1 MVFIEKLSTNIM
13 TTLEQTYITYKKPNL
28 FTKNLTEIVTI
39 IGGLIAVNLIF
50 FANAYTETNTVNP
63 ATAGQLGDFVGG
75 YIGTI
80 FALVSVVFLYSTLKN
95 QREASTA
102 EKFETKYFELIKMH
116 RDNVA
121 EIGIGDDC
129 GKKIF
134 VMMIREF
141 REILKITRD
150 VAAKKNHYYNQ
161 KELFII
167 SYYALF
173 FGVGPNSS
181 RMLKEALKDY
191 DQSFVDE
198 FEKTL
203 NNDTTK
209 NTVKSERKFKF
220 IPFEGHQSRL
230 GHYYR
235 HLYQTVSYVNKQTSD
250 FDKYEYVKTVR
261 AQLTTH
267 EQALLF
273 INCLTPIG
281 KVWWDENLLLGY
293 RFVKNIPYGFF
304 DKDAEIDLALYF
316 PTDYFEYQERKITND
331 KDKT

>member
-1 MVFIEKLSTNIM
+1 MKRPK
-13 TTLEQTYITYKKPNL
+13 QTYITYKKPNWL
-28 FTKNLTEIVTI
+28 KRNLTEILTI
-39 IGGLIAVNLIF
+39 IGGLITINLIF
-50 FANAYTETNTVNP
+50 FAKAYTETSIVDP
-63 ATAGQLGDFVGG
+63 STAGQLGDFVGG

-121 EIGIGDDC
+121 EIGIGDDF

-141 REILKITRD
+141 REILKIAKD
-150 VAAKKNHYYNQ
+150 VASKKNTIFNQ

-181 RMLKEALKDY
+181 RMLKEALKGY
-191 DQSFVDE
+191 DQPFVDE

-203 NNDTTK
+203 NNDSMK

-235 HLYQTVSYVNKQTSD
+235 HLYQTVSYVNNQTSD
-250 FDKYEYVKTVR
+250 LDKYEFVKTIR

-281 KVWWDENLLLGY
+281 QVWWDENLLLGY

-304 DKDAEIDLALYF
+304 DKNTEIDLALYF
-316 PTDYFEYQERKITND
+316 PIDYFEYQERKTTND
-331 KDKT
+331 KDKTQPT

>member
-1 MVFIEKLSTNIM
+1 M
-13 TTLEQTYITYKKPNL
+13 TTAKQTYISYKQPNWW
-28 FTKNLTEIVTI
+28 TRNLTEILTI
-39 IGGLIAVNLIF
+39 IGGLISINLIF
-50 FANAYTETNTVNP
+50 FAGAYTESDTIDP

-95 QREASTA
+95 QREASTI
-102 EKFETKYFELIKMH
+102 EKIETKYFELIKMH

-121 EIGIGDDC
+121 EISTGEDF

-141 REILKITRD
+141 REILKITKE
-150 VAAKKNHYYNQ
+150 VANKKNQNFNQ

-181 RMLKEALKDY
+181 RMLKEALKGY

-198 FEKTL
+198 LEKTL
-203 NNDTTK
+203 NNDITK
-209 NTVKSERKFKF
+209 NSVKTERKFKF

-235 HLYQTVSYVNKQTSD
+235 HLYQTVSYINKQTAD
-250 FDKYEYVKTVR
+250 IDKYEFVKTIR

-281 KVWWDENLLLGY
+281 QVWWDENLIIGY

-304 DKDAEIDLALYF
+304 DKATEIDLGSYF
-316 PTDYFEYQERKITND
+316 PVDYFEYQERND
-331 KDKT
+331 AQEETQPT

>member
-1 MVFIEKLSTNIM
+1 MKTSTNK
-13 TTLEQTYITYKKPNL
+13 YFTYKEPCWL
-28 FTKNLTEIVTI
+28 IRNLTEILTI
-39 IGGLIAVNLIF
+39 IGGLLAVNAIF
-50 FANAYTETNTVNP
+50 LAKAYRETNSIDPT
-63 ATAGQLGDFVGG
+63 TAGQLGDFVGG

-121 EIGIGDDC
+121 EIGIGDDF

-134 VMMIREF
+134 VMIIREF
-141 REILKITRD
+141 REIFKITKEL
-150 VAAKKNHYYNQ
+150 AIKKGQIYSNE
-161 KELFII
+161 ELFII
-167 SYYALF
+167 SYYVLF

-181 RMLKEALKDY
+181 RMLKEALKGY
-191 DQSFVDE
+191 ERSFVNE
-198 FEKTL
+198 LESIL
-203 NNDTTK
+203 NNESTK
-209 NTVKSERKFKF
+209 SSVKTNRKLKYT
-220 IPFEGHQSRL
+220 PFEGHQSRL

-235 HLYQTVSYVNKQTSD
+235 HLYQTVSYVNKQKTN
-250 FDKYEYVKTVR
+250 FNKYEYVKTIR

-273 INCLTPIG
+273 INSLTPIG
-281 KVWWDENLLLGY
+281 RAWWDDNLMIGY

-304 DKDAEIDLALYF
+304 DKNEEIDFAGYF
-316 PTDYFEYQERKITND
+316 PSDYFEFQEKRANNVND
-331 KDKT
+331 RTQLI